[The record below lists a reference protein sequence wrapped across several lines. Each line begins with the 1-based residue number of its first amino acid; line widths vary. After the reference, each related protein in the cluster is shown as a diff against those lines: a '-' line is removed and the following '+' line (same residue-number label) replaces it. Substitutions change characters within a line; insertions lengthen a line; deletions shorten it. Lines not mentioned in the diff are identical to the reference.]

1 MHFDGNPIK
10 FISFM
15 HNFET
20 CLETNNDNNGSRLRL
35 LIQHCNGKAR
45 ELLKSVQICGL
56 KKDIVRQRKLRQNFG
71 KPHIIARAHITKLV
85 ELPNLKKVDR
95 SSLLEFAR
103 HLDSTNRT
111 LKGMGPE
118 YVTDLNHINTLKELN
133 RKLPIF
139 MRAKWIEDA
148 GKIFEAGSRP
158 TFDDFS

>member
-1 MHFDGNPIK
+1 M
-10 FISFM
+10 
-15 HNFET
+15 
-20 CLETNNDNNGSRLRL
+20 
-35 LIQHCNGKAR
+35 
-45 ELLKSVQICGL
+45 
-56 KKDIVRQRKLRQNFG
+56 RQRKLRQNFG

-118 YVTDLNHINTLKELN
+118 YISDLNHMNTLKELN
-133 RKLPIF
+133 RKLSIF
-139 MRAKWIEDA
+139 MRAKWTEVA